1 MNYTLAFRI
10 AAASAGIN
18 FRPGFRFYSDANC
31 TEANKITNIAT
42 NARVLTPANYAGQSA
57 LIGTGTNPNWQSSNA
72 SLTYNNGIT
81 CNCNVTGADWQVS
94 AASTWTPTRN
104 FAVTLRVPNA
114 YSSSATVAR
123 SMRVFILENTAANP
137 NQIFVDDAVLSEGPV
152 NPSVPFTA
160 PLADSG
166 NPTLYG
172 NLAVAGNLT
181 VGASALPATLTSGTP
196 AAGNCAAFTSGTTTN
211 VQDSGSPCPTQFT
224 KFAMGFLSA
233 GQAPSANN
241 AVNVSVIY
249 LPNIQFS
256 KLTVDV
262 STTDA
267 STSDFYSWA
276 ITDPSGA
283 VKCSI
288 TAVNLTAGGA
298 SDQSCTQGTVTLPAG
313 PYIFAFTGN
322 ATTAKIAYSGT
333 APLALSSATSTTT
346 SASGA
351 MSFPLAIPAAGVT
364 YSSYGLPAIIL
375 H

>member
-1 MNYTLAFRI
+1 M
-10 AAASAGIN
+10 
-18 FRPGFRFYSDANC
+18 
-31 TEANKITNIAT
+31 
-42 NARVLTPANYAGQSA
+42 
-57 LIGTGTNPNWQSSNA
+57 
-72 SLTYNNGIT
+72 
-81 CNCNVTGADWQVS
+81 
-94 AASTWTPTRN
+94 
-104 FAVTLRVPNA
+104 
-114 YSSSATVAR
+114 
-123 SMRVFILENTAANP
+123 
-137 NQIFVDDAVLSEGPV
+137 LSEGPI
-152 NPSVPFTA
+152 NPRVPFTA
-160 PLADSG
+160 PLSDSG

-181 VGASALPATLTSGTP
+181 VGASALPTTLTSGTP

-233 GQAPSANN
+233 GQAPSSNN

-267 STSDFYSWA
+267 SGTDFYSWA
-276 ITDPSGA
+276 ITDASGA

-298 SDQSCTQGTVTLPAG
+298 NDQSCTQGTVTLPAG

-333 APLALSSATSTTT
+333 APLALASATSSST
-346 SASGA
+346 STSGA
-351 MSFPLAIPAAGVT
+351 MSFPITIPAAGVT
-364 YSSYGLPAIIL
+364 YSGYGLPAIIL

>member
-1 MNYTLAFRI
+1 
-10 AAASAGIN
+10 
-18 FRPGFRFYSDANC
+18 
-31 TEANKITNIAT
+31 
-42 NARVLTPANYAGQSA
+42 
-57 LIGTGTNPNWQSSNA
+57 
-72 SLTYNNGIT
+72 
-81 CNCNVTGADWQVS
+81 
-94 AASTWTPTRN
+94 
-104 FAVTLRVPNA
+104 
-114 YSSSATVAR
+114 
-123 SMRVFILENTAANP
+123 
-137 NQIFVDDAVLSEGPV
+137 
-152 NPSVPFTA
+152 
-160 PLADSG
+160 
-166 NPTLYG
+166 
-172 NLAVAGNLT
+172 
-181 VGASALPATLTSGTP
+181 
-196 AAGNCAAFTSGTTTN
+196 
-211 VQDSGSPCPTQFT
+211 
-224 KFAMGFLSA
+224 MGFLSA
-233 GQAPSANN
+233 GQGASSAN

-276 ITDPSGA
+276 ITDASGA

-333 APLALSSATSTTT
+333 APLALSSATSSST

-351 MSFPLAIPAAGVT
+351 MSFPIAIPSAGVT